1 MPASSVAEASRPG
14 GSGRRRRL
22 PRWLVGLICLGLGYG
37 IAQLVPLV
45 NRPPLIIGQDAI
57 TDAASRAARVTT
69 EEVGGRTLVVRPA
82 SGDGRLLLVFYPG
95 GLVRPQ
101 AYEWLGRA
109 LAADGVMTVIP
120 EFPADLAV
128 TGVNRADALIERYAA
143 GRPVLLGG
151 HSLGGAMACDY
162 ASRHPS
168 ALAGLLLEAAY
179 PADNVT
185 VSGVRTLVLSAE
197 HDGLAT
203 SAKLDAAL
211 PRLPGATVVTIPG
224 SVHAFFGRYG
234 PQAGDG
240 IPTVDRTDAERAI
253 LSAIRGWLPAT

>member
-1 MPASSVAEASRPG
+1 MPA
-14 GSGRRRRL
+14 
-22 PRWLVGLICLGLGYG
+22 WLAAVLGLALGFG
-37 IAQLVPLV
+37 AAQAVPIV
-45 NRPPLIIGQDAI
+45 VRPPLLVGQDAI
-57 TDAASRAARVTT
+57 SDAASADARVTL
-69 EEVGGRTLVVRPA
+69 EDAGGRTLVVRPA
-82 SGDGRLLLVFYPG
+82 SGDGRVLLVFYPG

-128 TGVNRADALIERYAA
+128 TGINRADALLARYAA
-143 GRPVLLGG
+143 GRPVVLGG

-162 ASRHPS
+162 ASRHAS
-168 ALAGLLLEAAY
+168 SLAGLLLEAAY

-185 VSGVRTLVLSAE
+185 VAGVRTLVLAAE

-203 SAKLDAAL
+203 PAKVDAAL
-211 PRLPGATVVTIPG
+211 PRLPGAQVVRLDG

-234 PQAGDG
+234 PQSGDG
-240 IPTVDRTDAERAI
+240 VPTVSRSDAEAAT
-253 LSAIRGWLPAT
+253 LTAIRAWLAPLTKS